1 MVYIGWVFSLQFRS
15 PLINIHV
22 CVLRTGSR
30 SALNDYQR
38 SEGRELVA
46 KPWNAD
52 RVRLIPGLTLEQC
65 AQRCTE
71 GVDCRFTHSLLGAH
85 KYTHKTTHKGHTHK
99 AYKQSQAYRLDRHAI
114 QALDSYLF
122 LLFPQHGANQANRA
136 NGASSL
142 ARVFS

>member
-1 MVYIGWVFSLQFRS
+1 MPRDVQREWIA
-15 PLINIHV
+15 
-22 CVLRTGSR
+22 GSHTHFW
-30 SALNDYQR
+30 
-38 SEGRELVA
+38 ELT
-46 KPWNAD
+46 N
-52 RVRLIPGLTLEQC
+52 
-65 AQRCTE
+65 
-71 GVDCRFTHSLLGAH
+71 
-85 KYTHKTTHKGHTHK
+85 THKTTHKGHTHK